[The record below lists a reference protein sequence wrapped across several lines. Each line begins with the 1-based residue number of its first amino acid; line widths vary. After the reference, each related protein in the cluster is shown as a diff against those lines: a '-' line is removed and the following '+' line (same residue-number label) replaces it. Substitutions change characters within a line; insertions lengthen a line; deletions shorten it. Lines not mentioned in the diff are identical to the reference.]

1 MADLRRSLFITFFS
15 TNAMTVVQFGVTL
28 ILARLL
34 TPAEVGIFSITSVVI
49 GLAAV
54 FRDFGVSS
62 YLQREKDLTPQ
73 KIRSALGLLLT
84 TSWVLAAG
92 IFLVSDSIAAFYGQ
106 PGIAEVM
113 RVLTISFVLLPF
125 ASFFYSLMSR
135 DLQAGKQAIVNTVGT
150 VVYCIT
156 CVTLAY
162 RGHSY
167 MSLAWANVAN
177 ILATII
183 VYIPFRPKGMSFL
196 PSLRGWRHPAA
207 FGTGAI
213 LGNLINHIHASIPD
227 LMLGKLSGPTSVGL
241 YSRAN
246 GLVGIF
252 QQIAGPTINYN
263 ALPYIS
269 ANHHAGIP
277 LGPILSK
284 ATSYL
289 TGFALPAFVVT
300 AIFAN
305 EIIRVLY
312 GETWME
318 AAPLV
323 VILCAS
329 YGMRIGYSLCQPAM
343 TAIGR
348 PYLSA
353 IASGAAAIARIALI
367 FLLGARDVMTFAI
380 ALLFADLIT
389 APVPALLMAKYL
401 GYSVRDSVVAHL
413 SSLLVA
419 TVCAIVSLLMDFAMP
434 QSWPDALRLALVGVV
449 LTPTWIASVLLLK
462 HPLRSELPALL
473 GKVLPQRL
481 VLRLNKYHS

>member
-92 IFLVSDSIAAFYGQ
+92 IFLASDSIAKFYGQ
-106 PGIAEVM
+106 PGIAAVM
-113 RVLTISFVLLPF
+113 RVLTISFVILPF
-125 ASFFYSLMSR
+125 ASFFYSIMSR
-135 DLQAGKQAIVNTVGT
+135 DLQAGKQAIVNAVGT
-150 VVYCIT
+150 VVYCVT

-162 RGHSY
+162 RGYSY

-177 ILATII
+177 ILATIL
-183 VYIPFRPKGMSFL
+183 VYIPFRPKGISFM

-269 ANHHAGIP
+269 ANHHANIP

-300 AIFAN
+300 AIFAR

-312 GETWME
+312 GANWID

-323 VILCAS
+323 VVLCAS
-329 YGMRIGYSLCQPAM
+329 FGLRIGYSLCQPAM
-343 TAIGR
+343 AAIGR

-353 IASGAAAIARIALI
+353 IASGLAALARIALI

-380 ALLFADLIT
+380 ALLIADLLT

-401 GYSVRDSVVAHL
+401 GYSVRQSVGAHVP
-413 SSLLVA
+413 SLLVA
-419 TVCAIVSLLMDFAMP
+419 LVCAAVSLALEFCMP
-434 QSWPDALRLALVGVV
+434 QAWPDVLRLVLVGVV

-462 HPLRSELPALL
+462 HPLRAELPALL
-473 GKVLPQRL
+473 GKILPQRL
-481 VLRLNKYHS
+481 ALRLAKYQT